1 MAAVPDADTECR
13 EEASSAHSSCAG
25 SLAMADTQPELVGLM
40 ERQNWLLE
48 AEMSKL
54 AWKGSLSALQC
65 HLAYACDDF
74 WQTHWV
80 R

>member
-1 MAAVPDADTECR
+1 
-13 EEASSAHSSCAG
+13 
-25 SLAMADTQPELVGLM
+25 MADTQPELVGLM